1 MGKQGSYHYWSD
13 HWRKPAPGGKDFW
26 FPAQK
31 YASYSIKQGVEASEG
46 SFSTILT
53 VGFAPLFIV
62 VTGLAH
68 SPCNA
73 SPHKDWKIE
82 LNAPDLL
89 PPFKPQSL
97 RFGQTSE
104 EFDEGY
110 DPPGESRQAGKQRAP
125 GDDYLA
131 DHEIPPGGLQGQAA
145 KSEAK
150 RMDSARGTA
159 DDEARLR
166 FEQRA
171 VIRAQAVREGKSPAG
186 QKVQQEM
193 PNATPDAEY
202 QAWRSTRI
210 EETMSSQVGAY
221 ATDHSTILTN
231 PMHAERALAYDVA
244 IGVCRIKPDQL
255 RKLRVAADWRLLR
268 ALNNTESAKLFEEYF
283 NDGKLHGLTITQ
295 WSQQTGGEG
304 NLPVSI
310 VDVRENP
317 ALDSRPN
324 SGERAFS

>member
-13 HWRKPAPGGKDFW
+13 HWRKPTPGGKDFW

-62 VTGLAH
+62 ATGLAH

-110 DPPGESRQAGKQRAP
+110 EPPGESRQAGKQRAS

-131 DHEIPPGGLQGQAA
+131 NHEIPPGGLQGQAA

-171 VIRAQAVREGKSPAG
+171 VIRAQAIREGKSPAG

-202 QAWRSTRI
+202 QAWRSTRV
-210 EETMSSQVGAY
+210 EEMMSSQAGAY

-244 IGVCRIKPDQL
+244 VGVCRIKPDQL
-255 RKLRVAADWRLLR
+255 RRLRVAADWRLLKWLGE
-268 ALNNTESAKLFEEYF
+268 AASAKIFEQYF
-283 NDGKLHGLTITQ
+283 TSATIDELTITD
-295 WSQQTGGEG
+295 WAGDKDGPASMPS
-304 NLPVSI
+304 LI
-310 VDVRENP
+310 VDERENP
-317 ALDSRPN
+317 SKDSKPT
-324 SGERAFS
+324 SGERAHG